1 MAIDVT
7 IGYVIHM
14 LFAGVWT
21 GSVVFTTYGV
31 IPVARAGNI
40 DTDPFA
46 DITSRLLILSRA
58 SALVLLL
65 TGGHL
70 AGRLQFYTV
79 ETLTGSTSGYLVVTM
94 LVLWLLLAGLVE
106 VGTKRISAGL
116 RERKVRTPAENARPF
131 FLAATGVALA
141 LLVVAGLLLGL

>member
-116 RERKVRTPAENARPF
+116 RERKVRTPAENAHPF